1 MTLRHE
7 HYGSPAD
14 YWQARAFIRELFA
27 HGDRLS
33 GNWHV
38 GEFDYWRWH
47 WLETVV
53 ERPPEELSL
62 WREEDG
68 RIMAVLNQGDPG
80 VCHLHVHPEVRT
92 SAFLHEMADVAEREC
107 SAVLEGGRRVL
118 WVWTIEGDSLLP
130 SVLAERGFEMQPE
143 GGHSVEH
150 NGRRSLA
157 GIIPSVPIRD
167 GFTIRSM
174 HEPEELSKRSLAS
187 WRAFHPGEPD
197 EGCDLT
203 GAWYRNV
210 QRAPLYRRDLDVVAV
225 APNGDIASFAVCYF
239 DDVSQTGVF
248 VLDGTAI
255 EYQRMGLGKAVMT
268 EALRRLKWL
277 GAHTAY
283 VSWYEAPAGAL
294 YRSVGFLDERVGR
307 VWVKR
312 FPG

>member
-1 MTLRHE
+1 MTVQHRH
-7 HYGSPAD
+7 YTSPAD
-14 YWQARAFIRELFA
+14 YWRARAFFRELLT

-33 GNWHV
+33 GYWHV

-53 ERPPEELSL
+53 ERTPDELSL
-62 WREEDG
+62 WQTEDG
-68 RIMAVLNQGDPG
+68 RIIAVLNQGDPG
-80 VCHLHVHPEVRT
+80 VCHLHVHPEFRT
-92 SAFLHEMADVAEREC
+92 PDVLHEMVGVAEREYP
-107 SAVLEGGRRVL
+107 AVLEDGQRVV
-118 WVWTIEGDSLLP
+118 WVWTMEGDLLL
-130 SVLAERGFEMQPE
+130 SGVLSERGFEMQPE
-143 GGHSVEH
+143 GDHSVEH
-150 NGRRSLA
+150 NGRRSLGGA
-157 GIIPSVPIRD
+157 IPSVPIPY
-167 GFTIRSM
+167 GFSVCSM
-174 HEPEELSKRSLAS
+174 GGPEQLPQRSLAS

-197 EGCDLT
+197 EGCDPT

-248 VLDGTAI
+248 VLDGTAT

-268 EALRRLKWL
+268 EALRRLQWL

-294 YRSVGFLDERVGR
+294 YRSVGFRDERRGR

-312 FPG
+312 T